1 MECPCSNALSSLHI
15 IDGASSKTTTTTT
28 TKTSSGFTK
37 KSAPPDAQSLAEQ
50 FSNCSSP
57 GTSGSITV
65 KYQAWNSRDGL
76 IENTEQTKTWGGGT
90 HNLSKSKYPST
101 LANLGKSRGAIA
113 ALAGAKSARA
123 AFQGMDAKTG
133 GAPAKPNFLQA
144 GAGRGR
150 GGGGVTRSPS
160 AIKQML
166 LSWTQAMTKEYANY
180 GVNITNFS
188 SSWNDGMAFCA
199 LIHHF
204 FPDAFDF
211 TNLDSKNRRANF
223 TLAFDTAEQK
233 ADIAPLL
240 DVEDMVRM
248 ENPDWKCVFT
258 YIQSVYK
265 GLNEL
270 GLIKIKSKK

>member
-1 MECPCSNALSSLHI
+1 MISTCSLSLSM
-15 IDGASSKTTTTTT
+15 ST
-28 TKTSSGFTK
+28 
-37 KSAPPDAQSLAEQ
+37 DAQSLAEQ

-90 HNLSKSKYPST
+90 PNLSKSKYPST

-133 GAPAKPNFLQA
+133 GAPAKPNFVRMNA
-144 GAGRGR
+144 N
-150 GGGGVTRSPS
+150 T
-160 AIKQML
+160 IKQQIL
-166 LSWTQAMTKEYANY
+166 NFAQANTQEYKNY